1 MNKHTLT
8 RLTIRNAEFYAYHG
22 VKSEEQALGGKY
34 QIDADLFYDDR
45 QAVVSDTVQDAVN
58 YEEVMFCI
66 DEIMNGDRFNLVETL
81 GYDILT
87 ALMERFTML
96 QKVTVRIRKLYVPI
110 RHIVDYI
117 EVEQTLSRD
126 GV

>member
-1 MNKHTLT
+1 MNKQTLT

-22 VKSEEQALGGKY
+22 VKSEEQSLGGKY
-34 QIDADLFYDDR
+34 QIDADLFYYDR
-45 QAVVSDTVQDAVN
+45 QAVVSDTVQYAVN

-66 DEIMNGDRFNLVETL
+66 DEIMNGERFNLVETL

-96 QKVTVRIRKLYVPI
+96 QKVTVRIRKLHVPI

>member
-96 QKVTVRIRKLYVPI
+96 QKVTVRIRKLHVPI

-117 EVEQTLSRD
+117 EVEQTLSRE